1 MSDKYNIL
9 FTPFNIGKQQIKN
22 RFIMGPMG
30 CNQMYDSYGALN
42 NDGIAYYT
50 ERAKGGFGA
59 VFLGVAMVDNLVDN
73 YPPTLVE
80 NPLYAPGRYKKM
92 ASMLVERCGAY
103 GTKVFGEVG
112 MGGGRNSRGALAPS
126 AVETFNFPNERNR
139 EITVDQI
146 HKKQECMIKAAAL
159 MKDSG
164 FAGVDLHA
172 AHWGYLLDNFLMPIA
187 NHREDEYGGCL
198 ENRVRVITEM
208 VEGIHQVCGSD
219 FAVTIGLGVK
229 SFITA

>member
-92 ASMLVERCGAY
+92 ASMLVEIKSRSVLPHNDEDEAPLEDPRQQLVEKLLEYKKYKSVVESFQQMEEAELHKEKRGNILR
-103 GTKVFGEVG
+103 EVK
-112 MGGGRNSRGALAPS
+112 ALAAS
-126 AVETFNFPNERNR
+126 VN
-139 EITVDQI
+139 
-146 HKKQECMIKAAAL
+146 L
-159 MKDSG
+159 
-164 FAGVDLHA
+164 
-172 AHWGYLLDNFLMPIA
+172 
-187 NHREDEYGGCL
+187 
-198 ENRVRVITEM
+198 
-208 VEGIHQVCGSD
+208 
-219 FAVTIGLGVK
+219 
-229 SFITA
+229 

>member
-1 MSDKYNIL
+1 
-9 FTPFNIGKQQIKN
+9 
-22 RFIMGPMG
+22 
-30 CNQMYDSYGALN
+30 
-42 NDGIAYYT
+42 
-50 ERAKGGFGA
+50 
-59 VFLGVAMVDNLVDN
+59 MVDNLVDN

-164 FAGVDLHA
+164 FAGVDLA
-172 AHWGYLLDNFLMPIA
+172 RSPLGLPVGQFSYAY
-187 NHREDEYGGCL
+187 REPQ
-198 ENRVRVITEM
+198 RR
-208 VEGIHQVCGSD
+208 
-219 FAVTIGLGVK
+219 
-229 SFITA
+229 

>member
-1 MSDKYNIL
+1 
-9 FTPFNIGKQQIKN
+9 
-22 RFIMGPMG
+22 
-30 CNQMYDSYGALN
+30 MYDSYGALN

-112 MGGGRNSRGALAPS
+112 MGGGRNSRRAFAPS

-139 EITVDQI
+139 GDYGGSDPQEGVHDQGCCSDEGQRFRRCGSARSPGATCWTI
-146 HKKQECMIKAAAL
+146 FLCLSRTTEKMSTADAWKT
-159 MKDSG
+159 G
-164 FAGVDLHA
+164 FA
-172 AHWGYLLDNFLMPIA
+172 
-187 NHREDEYGGCL
+187 
-198 ENRVRVITEM
+198 
-208 VEGIHQVCGSD
+208 
-219 FAVTIGLGVK
+219 
-229 SFITA
+229 